1 MLPQRR
7 GDPARKRILRN
18 ADEGPAALGNLL
30 AMRRLMAAAAMLFV
44 VACSSSTA
52 ALTGPAD
59 VAVTSSDLPKNLSQ
73 CDGSGDIDTF
83 LNAIKTK
90 DPTTYKSTQTE
101 WDDAK
106 AHGATGAQVVFFA
119 DSKDHCSSIQN
130 SGNNDLGSAT
140 YPLVINFVIKFK
152 DETTASDGY
161 MNQSIFGF
169 SESTLSSTGGSG
181 VVKGVDTGLTKN
193 AVTLTVAIGNQ
204 SFYFAVWQ
212 NKAFMVI
219 LGVLNVDV
227 GQSKKIAT
235 TVNGR
240 IK

>member
-1 MLPQRR
+1 
-7 GDPARKRILRN
+7 
-18 ADEGPAALGNLL
+18 
-30 AMRRLMAAAAMLFV
+30 MRRLMASAAILFV
-44 VACSSSTA
+44 VACSSSNA
-52 ALTGPAD
+52 AVTGPAD
-59 VAVTSSDLPKNLSQ
+59 VAVTSGDLPKNLTQ

-83 LNAIKTK
+83 LAAIKAK
-90 DPTTYKSTQTE
+90 DPNTYKSTQSE

-106 AHGATGAQVVFFA
+106 SHGATSAQVVFFA
-119 DSKDHCSSIQN
+119 DTKEHCASIQN
-130 SGNNDLGSAT
+130 SGNSDLGSAT

-152 DETTASDGY
+152 DETSASDGY

-193 AVTLTVAIGNQ
+193 SVTLTVAIGSQ

-227 GQSKKIAT
+227 ASSKKLAT